1 MTILFYLPLIIARG
15 IVDVSA
21 EAIRA
26 SDAYARDPAPKI
38 ARTLPGFDQRWLG
51 ANNPAQR

>member
-1 MTILFYLPLIIARG
+1 MLLYLPFILARG

-26 SDAYARDPAPKI
+26 SDAYARNPAAR
-38 ARTLPGFDQRWLG
+38 ARTLPGFDQLWL
-51 ANNPAQR
+51 ASNPARR

>member
-1 MTILFYLPLIIARG
+1 MTIVFYLPLIIARG

-26 SDAYARDPAPKI
+26 SDAYARTPAPKI
-38 ARTLPGFDQRWLG
+38 ARTLPGFDQSWLG
-51 ANNPAQR
+51 ANHARR

>member
-38 ARTLPGFDQRWLG
+38 ARTLPGFDQSWLG
-51 ANNPAQR
+51 ANPPRR